1 MIFMYTIIKYTIIL
15 KQSFL
20 NDHIK
25 MIVYFTKKDDLI
37 LFHFNIRKLNTFNFP
52 HINDKD
58 FEIIYFE
65 IILNDHIKK

>member
-1 MIFMYTIIKYTIIL
+1 
-15 KQSFL
+15 
-20 NDHIK
+20 

-37 LFHFNIRKLNTFNFP
+37 LFNFNIRKLNAFNFP

-65 IILNDHIKK
+65 IILNDHIKMTMYFTLK